1 MDHNSAIMTKMV
13 SNSSLTV
20 SISPKSST
28 LDNRNSLLS
37 HYTSRY
43 NFNCL
48 TENDVE
54 LLDEILADV
63 DSEMQQLEY
72 DTAKKC
78 QLQMKR
84 ELIAQGKLQMHELA
98 EQIILGWE
106 DLSEMRLYI
115 FGHYPDTELPQCKK
129 TI

>member
-1 MDHNSAIMTKMV
+1 MDPGSARIIKTA
-13 SNSSLTV
+13 SSGSEL
-20 SISPKSST
+20 ISLSPRSSSMG
-28 LDNRNSLLS
+28 NRYSVIS

-43 NFNCL
+43 SFACL

-54 LLDEILADV
+54 LLDEILADK

-72 DTAKKC
+72 DNAKKC

-98 EQIILGWE
+98 EQIIMGWE
-106 DLSEMRLYI
+106 DLSEIRLDI
-115 FGHYPDTELPQCKK
+115 FGHYPDVELP
-129 TI
+129 